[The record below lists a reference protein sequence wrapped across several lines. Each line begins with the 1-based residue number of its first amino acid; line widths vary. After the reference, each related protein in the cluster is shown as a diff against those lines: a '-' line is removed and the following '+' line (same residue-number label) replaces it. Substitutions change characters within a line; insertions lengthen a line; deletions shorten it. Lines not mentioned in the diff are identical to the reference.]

1 MGVMNI
7 SKRKIFLISITVVL
21 LTAAFTIYINYD
33 PSRYQTRL
41 ELEKAVRQS
50 GHIYNLRKSQGM
62 DFSKGPCLVNIL
74 IPGWALDS
82 AHSPRI
88 SEDDLPQ
95 NQCSSYLDGSAKH
108 FVELDLNGNL
118 IRAK

>member
-1 MGVMNI
+1 MTI
-7 SKRKIFLISITVVL
+7 SKQKLFLVSITITL
-21 LTAAFTIYINYD
+21 LTAVFTIYTNYD
-33 PSRYQTRL
+33 PGRYQARL

-50 GHIYNLRKSQGM
+50 GHIYNLRKSQGI
-62 DFSKGPCLVNIL
+62 DFSTGPCLANIL
-74 IPGWALDS
+74 IPGWALDT

-88 SEDDLPQ
+88 ISDDLPQ
-95 NQCSSYLDGSAKH
+95 NQCSSYLDGSSEH